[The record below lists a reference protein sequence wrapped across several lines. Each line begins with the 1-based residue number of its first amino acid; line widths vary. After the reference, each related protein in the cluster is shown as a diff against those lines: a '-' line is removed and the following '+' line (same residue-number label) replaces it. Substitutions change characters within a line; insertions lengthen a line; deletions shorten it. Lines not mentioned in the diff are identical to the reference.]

1 MKLLKIDLAL
11 YLVFL
16 IFSIVCGICSFLGK
30 GPNNLLGGM
39 VCGFGV
45 VGIIGIF
52 NSIRI
57 MKNPKKVEEI
67 EIYKNEERAVFIRGK
82 TNSKVYSIFIYIE
95 SVIVIICAVL
105 GYRTISMVISF
116 LLMAKLVAW
125 FIIGTYYSKK
135 Y

>member
-1 MKLLKIDLAL
+1 MKQLKIDLAL

-16 IFSIVCGICSFLGK
+16 IFSIVCGMYSFLGK
-30 GPNNLLGGM
+30 GPNNVLGGM

-45 VGIIGIF
+45 VGVLGIVI
-52 NSIRI
+52 SIRT
-57 MKNPKKVEEI
+57 MKNPQKI
-67 EIYKNEERAVFIRGK
+67 EKIEMYKNEERAVFIRGK